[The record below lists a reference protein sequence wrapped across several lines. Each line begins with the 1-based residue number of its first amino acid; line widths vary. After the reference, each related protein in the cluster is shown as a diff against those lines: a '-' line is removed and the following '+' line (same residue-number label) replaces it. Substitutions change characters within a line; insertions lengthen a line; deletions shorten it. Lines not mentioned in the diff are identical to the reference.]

1 MRAPKRAG
9 LGHLES
15 WGRRCGEDG
24 QKNPAELEIK
34 RLIGFVTHSCVWWYP
49 PRFISV
55 PPYERESLQCAATEG
70 ELSINQ
76 MSKVKVYLQL
86 VERGRGRWREEV
98 EGGDGGGRWRGE
110 VEGGGGGTLIEK
122 MCFSLCSPFYI
133 MCNKFSA
140 NWGLQRSMD
149 TTGKGLNPVHLAGD
163 HLPSLKPRL
172 SILDF
177 VSEWRA

>member
-34 RLIGFVTHSCVWWYP
+34 RPNKFVTHSCVWWYP
-49 PRFISV
+49 PRFISM

-76 MSKVKVYLQL
+76 MSKV
-86 VERGRGRWREEV
+86 GRKRE
-98 EGGDGGGRWRGE
+98 GE
-110 VEGGGGGTLIEK
+110 VEGGGGG
-122 MCFSLCSPFYI
+122 
-133 MCNKFSA
+133 
-140 NWGLQRSMD
+140 GR
-149 TTGKGLNPVHLAGD
+149 
-163 HLPSLKPRL
+163 
-172 SILDF
+172 
-177 VSEWRA
+177 WRAEVEGGGGG